1 MSQIVVKARLALRP
15 AWLCIS
21 EVTAK
26 AAKAQRVPSF
36 PSFSYAMLLDQ
47 SGRTTSLY
55 ILRFF

>member
-36 PSFSYAMLLDQ
+36 SYAMLLDQ